1 MTKKTWDRYSI
12 KEELH
17 RRGMTLS
24 ALAELN
30 GMTPARFCQVWTR
43 NVRKAEKALSDYL
56 GVPLKEL
63 FPDRYPI
70 RRSRILSSSNEA
82 LLKSQKAEGCAD
94 GDGKSSDKRA
104 A

>member
-1 MTKKTWDRYSI
+1 MTQKTWDRFTI

-30 GMTPARFCQVWTR
+30 DMTPSRFCQVWTR
-43 NVRKAEKALSDYL
+43 TVRKAEQVLSDYL
-56 GVPLKEL
+56 EVPLEEL

-82 LLKSQKAEGCAD
+82 LLKRQKAA
-94 GDGKSSDKRA
+94 KRSDREA